1 MKQKN
6 VKEYVYKD
14 INMLVATKIVAFNFR
29 DNISEL
35 SQLNSKWDE
44 PYANDFIV
52 RVEDALNNH
61 LGYDVKKEL
70 RDATSAL
77 NSIMSEVKTDL
88 SVFKRLVNKFF
99 KGEPAKKNEI
109 LNVLGLKQFPKAGVS
124 RTQNGL
130 IKLLFAFKTNL
141 TDPLR
146 QELVSKGI
154 IEELIDKIVA
164 NATKLEDIN
173 NIQEVL
179 KGTTIE
185 KTLSRKALYNSIF
198 REVSSICIVAYA
210 HFRPLKVKQ
219 DMFNFSRIVG
229 VSTYNNSKPEL
240 ENNVA
245 TEVDNIIDDANN
257 IADDVSTLD

>member
-1 MKQKN
+1 MKKKIL
-6 VKEYVYKD
+6 KEYVYKD
-14 INMLVATKIVAFNFR
+14 VSMLLAAKIVAFNFR

-124 RTQNGL
+124 RT
-130 IKLLFAFKTNL
+130 
-141 TDPLR
+141 
-146 QELVSKGI
+146 
-154 IEELIDKIVA
+154 
-164 NATKLEDIN
+164 
-173 NIQEVL
+173 
-179 KGTTIE
+179 
-185 KTLSRKALYNSIF
+185 
-198 REVSSICIVAYA
+198 
-210 HFRPLKVKQ
+210 
-219 DMFNFSRIVG
+219 
-229 VSTYNNSKPEL
+229 
-240 ENNVA
+240 
-245 TEVDNIIDDANN
+245 
-257 IADDVSTLD
+257 

>member
-185 KTLSRKALYNSIF
+185 KTNSRKALYNSIY
-198 REVSSICIVAYA
+198 REVSSICIVASAY
-210 HFRPLKVKQ
+210 FKTSKVKQ
-219 DMFNFSRIVG
+219 DMFNFNKIARNNYR
-229 VSTYNNSKPEL
+229 STKLGSGDNIAAEG
-240 ENNVA
+240 E
-245 TEVDNIIDDANN
+245 NIIDDASNAAN
-257 IADDVSTLD
+257 DENTLE